1 MKFFSGL
8 HWYEWLLVGVVVASL
23 AVTKVI
29 WDKYDTQSKTL
40 SGVTSQNEVLS
51 ETVNYQTESATI
63 TDSVVTSFVQEKID
77 EKDKLDKSR
86 EGVINEYINMAGR
99 PAFDTP
105 VVNYPAPPVTARP
118 KEIQARPTE
127 QQVDAVSTE
136 HRLGVLADRLHE
148 HYCKAAPVRGSN
160 CVAVGAD
167 K

>member
-40 SGVTSQNEVLS
+40 STTTAENSVLTN
-51 ETVNYQTESATI
+51 TVNYQTESATI

-86 EGVINEYINMAGR
+86 EGVINEYIDMAER

-105 VVNYPAPPVTARP
+105 VVNYPTPTVTARP
-118 KEIQARPTE
+118 KEIQARPTK
-127 QQVDAVSTE
+127 QQVVTVSTE
-136 HRLGVLADRLHE
+136 YRLGVLADRLHE
-148 HYCKAAPVRGSN
+148 HYCKAAPVRGTN
-160 CVAVGAD
+160 CVADGAD